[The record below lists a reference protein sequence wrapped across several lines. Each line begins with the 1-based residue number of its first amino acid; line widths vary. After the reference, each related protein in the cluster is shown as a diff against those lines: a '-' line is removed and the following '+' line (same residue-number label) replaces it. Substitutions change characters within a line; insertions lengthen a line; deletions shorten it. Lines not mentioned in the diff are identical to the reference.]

1 MWDLDIVRSI
11 TKNVIKV
18 ECESY
23 ERIGGRAKGRKN
35 TRLLAGYVYIH
46 YSVKLLTVSNLS
58 IFWTIKFYGFVLLVF
73 I

>member
-1 MWDLDIVRSI
+1 MSVLAG
-11 TKNVIKV
+11 
-18 ECESY
+18 EQ
-23 ERIGGRAKGRKN
+23 KGVKN